1 MSNYQVLF
9 NGVVAEGDDASL
21 VERELAGV
29 LGIDASKAKRLFNGR
44 TVVLASQLSRDEAM
58 DMQVRLEKVGAI
70 SRIKDLSPKTEQPL
84 DYESDRKDG
93 TLRDLTAA
101 HIDCPRCGH
110 MQLDST
116 HCARCGVDLE
126 ALFRKRR
133 KDELLME
140 KKLRD
145 HRAAQQKQAEQ
156 AAGAGLE
163 GSNDG
168 APIVPDHDARGPAQA
183 QAKGGFFSRL
193 FSRSA

>member
-9 NGVVAEGDDASL
+9 NGVVADGADAGS

-44 TVVLASQLSRDEAM
+44 TVVLASQLSRDEAV
-58 DMQVRLEKVGAI
+58 DMQARLEKVGAI
-70 SRIKDLSPKTEQPL
+70 SRIKDLTPKTQQPL
-84 DYESDRKDG
+84 DYESDRNDG

-156 AAGAGLE
+156 AASAGVE
-163 GSNDG
+163 AGNSVVDSG
-168 APIVPDHDARGPAQA
+168 PRGPG
-183 QAKGGFFSRL
+183 QAKAKSGFFSRL
-193 FSRSA
+193 FGRSA

>member
-9 NGVVAEGDDASL
+9 NGVITEGEEAAL
-21 VERELAGV
+21 VQRELAGV
-29 LGIDASKAKRLFNGR
+29 LGIDAAKAKRLFNGR
-44 TVVLASQLSRDEAM
+44 TVVLASQLSRDEAF
-58 DMQVRLEKVGAI
+58 DLQARLERIGAI
-70 SRIKDLSPKTEQPL
+70 SRIKDLTPKTAQPV
-84 DYESDRKDG
+84 DYESDRNEG

-133 KDELLME
+133 KEELLME

-145 HRAAQQKQAEQ
+145 HRAAQQKQA
-156 AAGAGLE
+156 ALAGQSVSDDDPVQSSAG
-163 GSNDG
+163 
-168 APIVPDHDARGPAQA
+168 RGPARA
-183 QAKGGFFSRL
+183 PAKGGFFARL
-193 FSRSA
+193 FKGSA